1 MVRLHAASLQFSFRI
16 QHLRMIG
23 YILQWSGT
31 QTNSGYTLRP
41 FSAILYLTP
50 NPGHWHWPLI
60 QAGSLMNPAAKI
72 ESVRIRGFRSLADVE
87 FVDLPNATVLIGAN
101 GSGKSNFLRFL
112 EMTQQMLRYR
122 RLGDFVARHGGADD
136 QLFGGS
142 GQTPRIGAELRV
154 KTARGRYSYRFELSY
169 AHQDRFDISEGKF
182 RFSRGS
188 NLSRSTVSR
197 VTHNMRRRPGLTRNL
212 GSHKPHRESLMRSRY
227 PSASAMVD
235 LLGGCVFYQFHNT
248 DDHSE
253 FKKRADITDN
263 SRLRPNGGNL
273 ATVLY
278 RLEQEDGRRYEYIC
292 RQIQRVLPTFDR
304 FDLEESYGKVLL
316 RWKPIGIDKTIGPHL
331 TSDGTLRFFALATL
345 LNLPEEMLPTI
356 IVLDEPELG
365 LHPAAIHLLGGM
377 IRSLSVE
384 RQVILATQSPLLVS
398 SFDLNQI
405 YALDLKDG
413 QTQVRKLSSEGYEH
427 WLEEYNTGD
436 LWEMNLLGG
445 RP

>member
-1 MVRLHAASLQFSFRI
+1 
-16 QHLRMIG
+16 MIG
-23 YILQWSGT
+23 YILQRRGA
-31 QTNSGYTLRP
+31 QTNSGYTIRP
-41 FSAILYLTP
+41 FSAILCLIP
-50 NPGHWHWPLI
+50 NPAHLRQPLI

-142 GQTPRIGAELRV
+142 WQTPQLAAKIEG
-154 KTARGRYSYRFELSY
+154 KTEQGQYGYRFALNY
-169 AHQDRFDISEGKF
+169 ALPDNFIFTGEEFIYSRAGGDAEGSWQGDGWGKESEVAQLA
-182 RFSRGS
+182 GS
-188 NLSRSTVSR
+188 KSQCSPANKSAYLAAADLVS
-197 VTHNMRRRPGLTRNL
+197 
-212 GSHKPHRESLMRSRY
+212 
-227 PSASAMVD
+227 
-235 LLGGCVFYQFHNT
+235 LLGGCAFYQFHNT
-248 DDHSE
+248 GDHSD
-253 FKKRADITDN
+253 FKKRADITD
-263 SRLRPNGGNL
+263 SDRLLPNGGNL
-273 ATVLY
+273 AAVLC
-278 RLEQEDGRRYEYIC
+278 RLEREDGRRYDYIC
-292 RQIQRVLPTFDR
+292 RQIRRVLPNFDR

-316 RWKPIGIDKTIGPHL
+316 RWKPIGIDKTISAHL
-331 TSDGTLRFFALATL
+331 TSDGSLRFFALVTL
-345 LNLPEEMLPTI
+345 LNLPDEMLPTI
-356 IVLDEPELG
+356 IALDEPELG

-384 RQVILATQSPLLVS
+384 RQVILATQSPLLVD
-398 SFDLNQI
+398 SFDLDQI

-413 QTQVRKLSSEGYEH
+413 QTKVRKLSSEGYEH